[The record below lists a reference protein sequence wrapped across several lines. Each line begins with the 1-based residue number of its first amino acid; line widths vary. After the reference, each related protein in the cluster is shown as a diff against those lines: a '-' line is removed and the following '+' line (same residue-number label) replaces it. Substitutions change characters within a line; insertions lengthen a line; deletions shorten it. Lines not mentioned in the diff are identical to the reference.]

1 MEESL
6 LSKSDSMQGSEDNYT
21 QNAIKRMN
29 RLENKINV
37 KDSATMESAYDRG
50 KEQFSKESV
59 AMSRNYEDKS
69 GYEQVRGV
77 LPKLK
82 TKNLQRGR
90 DKNDLAAAD
99 TIQL

>member
-50 KEQFSKESV
+50 KE
-59 AMSRNYEDKS
+59 
-69 GYEQVRGV
+69 
-77 LPKLK
+77 
-82 TKNLQRGR
+82 
-90 DKNDLAAAD
+90 
-99 TIQL
+99 